1 MNPKYVN
8 MQYFCMNLKTLD
20 ILASIKVK
28 RHKMIV
34 GIEGTLERKDP
45 TFVHVNVHGLIHEVH
60 VSINTSN
67 SIEEAKIKLFVTQ
80 VIREDANLLFGFM
93 DLNEKRMFD
102 TVLKING
109 VGPKVGLAICSTFTP
124 NTFAKVVASKDVSML
139 KRVPGIGPKAA
150 SRILVE
156 LADFIV
162 DGNEESK
169 DAGALGEAVMALESL
184 GFKKDAIRQA
194 LNGAS
199 GDTSS
204 LVKEGLKK
212 LQRL

>member
-1 MNPKYVN
+1 
-8 MQYFCMNLKTLD
+8 
-20 ILASIKVK
+20 
-28 RHKMIV
+28 MIV
-34 GIEGTLERKDP
+34 GIEGTVERKDP
-45 TFVHVNVHGLIHEVH
+45 TFVHVNVHGLIYEVH

-67 SIEEAKIKLFVTQ
+67 TVQDKKVKFFVTQ
-80 VIREDANLLFGFM
+80 IIREDANLLFGFM
-93 DLNEKRMFD
+93 DLNEKKMFD

-124 NTFAKVVASKDVSML
+124 DTFAKVVAAKDVSML

-162 DGNEESK
+162 DGNAGTEAS
-169 DAGALGEAVMALESL
+169 GALGEAVMALESL
-184 GFKKDAIRQA
+184 GFKREAIQKA
-194 LNGAS
+194 LSGAS
-199 GDTSS
+199 GDTST
-204 LVKEGLKK
+204 LVKEGLRK

>member
-1 MNPKYVN
+1 
-8 MQYFCMNLKTLD
+8 
-20 ILASIKVK
+20 
-28 RHKMIV
+28 MIV
-34 GIEGTLERKDP
+34 GIEGTVERKDP
-45 TFVHVNVHGLIHEVH
+45 TFVHINVGGIIYEVH
-60 VSINTSN
+60 ISINTSN
-67 SIEEAKIKLFVTQ
+67 AIKEKHIKLHITQ
-80 VIREDANLLFGFM
+80 IIREDTNALYGFI
-93 DLNEKRMFD
+93 DLNEKKMFD

-124 NTFAKVVASKDVSML
+124 ETFAKVVASKDVSML

-162 DGNEESK
+162 DGDPS
-169 DAGALGEAVMALESL
+169 DSHSGALGEAVMALESL
-184 GFKKDAIRQA
+184 GFKKEAIQKA
-194 LNGAS
+194 LAGCS
-199 GDTSS
+199 GDTAT

>member
-1 MNPKYVN
+1 
-8 MQYFCMNLKTLD
+8 
-20 ILASIKVK
+20 
-28 RHKMIV
+28 MIV
-34 GIEGTLERKDP
+34 GIEGTVERKDP
-45 TFVHVNVHGLIHEVH
+45 TFVHINLNGMIHEVH

-67 SIEEAKIKLFVTQ
+67 SIQESRVKLFVTQ
-80 VIREDANLLFGFM
+80 IIREDANLLFGFM
-93 DLNEKRMFD
+93 HQDEKKMFD

-124 NTFAKVVASKDVSML
+124 STFAKVVASKDVSML

-162 DGNEESK
+162 DGNEESGTS
-169 DAGALGEAVMALESL
+169 GALGEAVMALESL
-184 GFKKDAIRQA
+184 GFKKEAIQKA
-194 LNGAS
+194 LSGCS
-199 GDTSS
+199 GDTST

>member
-1 MNPKYVN
+1 
-8 MQYFCMNLKTLD
+8 
-20 ILASIKVK
+20 
-28 RHKMIV
+28 MIV
-34 GIEGTLERKDP
+34 GIEGDVEHKEP
-45 TFVHVNVHGLIHEVH
+45 TFVHINTGGVIREVH
-60 VSINTSN
+60 TSINTSN
-67 SIEEAKIKLFVTQ
+67 AITGKQIRLHVTQ
-80 VIREDANLLFGFM
+80 VIREEAHLLFGFA
-93 DLNEKRMFD
+93 DKNEQKMFD

-124 NTFAKVVASKDVSML
+124 ATFAKVVASKDVAML

-162 DGNEESK
+162 DG
-169 DAGALGEAVMALESL
+169 DAETSLHGGALGEATLALESL
-184 GFKKDAIRQA
+184 GFKKETIQKA
-194 LNGAS
+194 LSGLQ
-199 GDTSS
+199 GDTAT